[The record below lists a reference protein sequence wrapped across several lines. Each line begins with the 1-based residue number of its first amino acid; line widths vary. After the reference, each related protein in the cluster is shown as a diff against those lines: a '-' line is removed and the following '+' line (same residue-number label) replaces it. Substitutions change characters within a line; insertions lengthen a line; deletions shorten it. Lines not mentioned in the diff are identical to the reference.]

1 MDRTILNDVRRM
13 RNIDGVII
21 GEKFDTRRVEV
32 PREVIKDLILMVDTI
47 SFKDQ
52 GIDEAVQL
60 RFKRELT
67 ELLNI
72 NGYNM
77 RVR

>member
-60 RFKRELT
+60 RFKKELT

>member
-13 RNIDGVII
+13 RNIDGTII
-21 GEKFDTRRVEV
+21 GEKFDTKRVEV
-32 PREVIKDLILMVDTI
+32 PREIIEDLILMVDTI

-67 ELLNI
+67 ELLNT